1 MDKGK
6 KLILCQKSPLTPLI
20 DDLWSNQNVAK
31 KHQDCQFIMAL
42 EIGTVMSRVY
52 RVWYTRRCENQSEAI
67 KQDERN
73 LDPRLKT
80 IGIYSQ
86 MN

>member
-42 EIGTVMSRVY
+42 EIGWAMS
-52 RVWYTRRCENQSEAI
+52 Q
-67 KQDERN
+67 
-73 LDPRLKT
+73 
-80 IGIYSQ
+80 
-86 MN
+86 

>member
-1 MDKGK
+1 MGK

-42 EIGTVMSRVY
+42 EIGTVMSS
-52 RVWYTRRCENQSEAI
+52 VWYTRRCENQSEAI
-67 KQDERN
+67 KQDECN
-73 LDPRLKT
+73 LDPLRLK
-80 IGIYSQ
+80 
-86 MN
+86 N

>member
-31 KHQDCQFIMAL
+31 KHQDCQFITAL
-42 EIGTVMSRVY
+42 DIGTVMS
-52 RVWYTRRCENQSEAI
+52 RVWYTRRCENQSGAEC
-67 KQDERN
+67 N

-80 IGIYSQ
+80 KGIYSQ
-86 MN
+86 DELDDTV